1 MQIEYHRLRD
11 TTKLLAEKIETAK
24 TRLYFVTSPG
34 IEPGFT
40 P

>member
-1 MQIEYHRLRD
+1 MAFQQLSQDVISCKKNPD
-11 TTKLLAEKIETAK
+11 ISVWTNM
-24 TRLYFVTSPG
+24 TSPG